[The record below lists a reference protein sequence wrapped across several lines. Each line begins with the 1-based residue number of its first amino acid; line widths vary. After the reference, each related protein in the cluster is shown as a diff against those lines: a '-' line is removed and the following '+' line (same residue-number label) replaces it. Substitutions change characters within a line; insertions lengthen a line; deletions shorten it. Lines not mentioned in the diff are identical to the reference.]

1 MYSNKIFL
9 SKFGNLTTILAITLM
24 VQFLFFSTQ
33 TFSQDEPT
41 LKDIAEGRPQHQDTK
56 TEDAP
61 VSPAESIEPVTKEK
75 TLVLIDELQ
84 RDTPASTIEGFLTA
98 TTEKDYETASKYL
111 RLNKVPKGYNKSD
124 SPELARML
132 RILINQKLWIDI
144 DKLSNDYEGNLED
157 GLPDNIE
164 YISSVE
170 TPEGTKNLYLRRFKD
185 SSGKDIWQFSGDT
198 VNNIPY
204 LYSLYGYGAIGDYL
218 SKVFGDVAIFGIQLW
233 QLFGIAMLLLIGYVI
248 SFIITSI
255 LTHFISKK
263 KHELVNTILQR
274 LTRPL
279 RLLITITIAYF
290 GIQFLSPG
298 LSLKALLKTK
308 TFFFIFFI
316 WFSINFIDIMAILY
330 RKRLENK
337 GNLKLVAIIKPLSTA
352 LKIFFIIFIIL
363 LWLSNI
369 GFQVTTV
376 LAGIGIG
383 GLALA
388 LGAQKTIED
397 IFGAVT
403 IFTSS
408 PVEIG
413 DFCKFG
419 DKLGTVEEIGMRNA
433 RIRTLDNS
441 VISIPNSQF
450 ASMQIDNYSK
460 REKFW
465 YHPKIRLKHNT
476 TPEQMKEISSRISN
490 TLRDNPKISNDNI
503 RVRFKDIGLI
513 SLDIEV
519 FAYAM
524 VSDYA
529 AFLETAE
536 ELNYSIIEAIS
547 EVGAEFA
554 VPMER
559 FQT

>member
-1 MYSNKIFL
+1 MFNKIL
-9 SKFGNLTTILAITLM
+9 LPKFRDISCLLAFILLTQLLLFATLG
-24 VQFLFFSTQ
+24 
-33 TFSQDEPT
+33 FSQDEPT
-41 LKDIAEGRPQHQDTK
+41 LKDIAGGRPQHQDVK
-56 TEDAP
+56 AEDTP
-61 VSPAESIEPVTKEK
+61 VNPPDSKEIENKEK
-75 TLVLIDELQ
+75 TVVLVDELQ
-84 RDTPASTIEGFLTA
+84 RDTPASTIEGFLSA
-98 TTEKDYETASKYL
+98 TSRKDYETASKYL
-111 RLNKVPKGYNKSD
+111 RLSKMPAGFDKTS

-144 DKLSNDYEGNLED
+144 DKLSNDYEGNLDD
-157 GLPDNIE
+157 GLPKNIE
-164 YISSVE
+164 FVSKAE
-170 TPEGTKNLYLRRFKD
+170 TPEGTKNLYLRRYRD
-185 SSGKDIWQFSGDT
+185 ASGNSFWQFSGDT

-218 SKVFGDVAIFGIQLW
+218 SKVFGDISLFGIQLW
-233 QLFGIAMLLLIGYVI
+233 QMFGILMLLIFGYLASCI
-248 SFIITSI
+248 FTSVVSY
-255 LTHFISKK
+255 FISKN
-263 KHELVNTILQR
+263 KHEMVNPVLQR
-274 LTRPL
+274 LTRPV
-279 RLLITITIAYF
+279 RLLLTITIAYF

-308 TFFFIFFI
+308 TFFFIFLI

-330 RKRLENK
+330 RRRLEK
-337 GNLKLVAIIKPLSTA
+337 IGKLKLVAIIKPISTA
-352 LKIFFIIFIIL
+352 IKVLFVLFIVLI
-363 LWLSNI
+363 WLSNV
-369 GFQVTTV
+369 GFQISTV

-397 IFGAVT
+397 IFGAIT

-419 DKLGTVEEIGMRNA
+419 DRLGTVEEIGMRTA

-465 YHPKIRLKHNT
+465 YHPVIRLKHIT
-476 TPEQMKEISSRISN
+476 TPDQMKEISSRISN
-490 TLRDNPKISNDNI
+490 VLQEHPKISNDNI

-513 SLDIEV
+513 SFDIEV

-524 VSDYA
+524 VGDYA

-536 ELNYSIIEAIS
+536 ELNYSLIEIISDA
-547 EVGAEFA
+547 GAEFA
-554 VPMER
+554 VPMQR
-559 FQT
+559 YQA